1 MIARGVDPIQVQSPV
16 NQLAQIEQIRSAQQ
30 TNMLRQEQMAALQR
44 EREQLQ
50 TLNRLYGEAYNPTTG
65 RVDETKLYSGLAQG
79 GLGSQIPGLQKAEL
93 EREKTRFATSKEQSE
108 AILKRLDVKRT
119 QLEGVTTPDA
129 YVNWALS
136 GFDDPIL
143 GPALRADGSS
153 PEKVMER
160 INQVA
165 QQPNALQNLIE
176 ESKLGSD
183 EFAQLVKDRA
193 GQQITVRG
201 QDIQAQTTRRG
212 QDIQEGTTRRG
223 QITVRGQDIQ
233 AGTTRRGQDIQAGTT
248 RRGQDITAET
258 TRRGQDITERRERDL
273 TFQQNLAAA
282 RATGTELAKNKVE
295 AQAALP
301 KAIRTAEDAIAVMDL
316 AVGDAKISK
325 DGKKWEV
332 PEGKRAPAP
341 GFESYVGMTLM
352 PFARFAEGSP
362 AASYERI
369 QKQLEGQAFLSA
381 FESLRGGG
389 AIANAEGQQAT
400 AALFRANKAQSEVEY
415 IKAIREAQYHARRA
429 VEAARKKADI
439 GEAAPATPG
448 APAVGAGAM
457 NPATMS
463 DDELRRQLGL

>member
-1 MIARGVDPIQVQSPV
+1 MSEINQMIARGVDPIQVQSPV

-65 RVDETKLYSGLAQG
+65 QVDETKLYSGLAQG
-79 GLGSQIPGLQKAEL
+79 GLGSQIPGLQKEEF
-93 EREKTRFATSKEQSE
+93 ERRKTKFATSKEESE

-119 QLEGVTTPDA
+119 QLVGVTTPA
-129 YVNWALS
+129 EYVNWALS
-136 GFDDPIL
+136 SFDDPVL
-143 GPALRADGSS
+143 GRALRADGSS

-183 EFAQLVKDRA
+183 EYARLVKDRA

-201 QDIQAQTTRRG
+201 QNIQAQTTRRGQNIQAQTTRRG
-212 QDIQEGTTRRG
+212 QDI
-223 QITVRGQDIQ
+223 
-233 AGTTRRGQDIQAGTT
+233 
-248 RRGQDITAET
+248 
-258 TRRGQDITERRERDL
+258 TEQRERDL
-273 TFQQNLAAA
+273 TLAENQAAA
-282 RATGTELAKNKVE
+282 KARGKVIAENKVE
-295 AQAALP
+295 AERALP
-301 KAIRTAEDAIAVMDL
+301 GAIATAEQTLTLIDEMI
-316 AVGDAKISK
+316 GDARVSK

-362 AASYERI
+362 AASFERR
-369 QKQLEGQAFLSA
+369 QLQIEGKTFLEA

-389 AIANAEGQQAT
+389 AITEVEGAKGQQAIS
-400 AALFRANKAQSEVEY
+400 RMNKAQSEVEY
-415 IKAIREAQYHARRA
+415 VK
-429 VEAARKKADI
+429 AARELQEVVRKGVERARTKA
-439 GEAAPATPG
+439 GVAPGGGAAGG
-448 APAVGAGAM
+448 AS
-457 NPATMS
+457 NPRLLS

>member
-1 MIARGVDPIQVQSPV
+1 MNGLNQMIARGVDPIQVQSPV

-93 EREKTRFATSKEQSE
+93 ERRKTGFATSKEQSE
-108 AILKRLDVKRT
+108 AILKRLDFKRT

-136 GFDDPIL
+136 GFDDPVL
-143 GPALRADGSS
+143 GPALREAGSS

-160 INQVA
+160 INQAA

-183 EFAQLVKDRA
+183 KFAQLVKDRA

-201 QDIQAQTTRRG
+201 QNIQAQTTRRGQDIQAQTTRRG
-212 QDIQEGTTRRG
+212 QDI
-223 QITVRGQDIQ
+223 
-233 AGTTRRGQDIQAGTT
+233 
-248 RRGQDITAET
+248 
-258 TRRGQDITERRERDL
+258 TEQRERDL
-273 TFQQNLAAA
+273 ALAENQAAA
-282 RATGTELAKNKVE
+282 KARGKVIAENKVE
-295 AQAALP
+295 AERALP
-301 KAIRTAEDAIAVMDL
+301 GAIATAEQTLTLIDEMI
-316 AVGDAKISK
+316 GDARVSK
-325 DGKKWEV
+325 NGKEWEV
-332 PEGKRAPAP
+332 PKGGRDPAEG
-341 GFESYVGMTLM
+341 FTDYVGLGF
-352 PFARFAEGSP
+352 PGERFLEGSD
-362 AASYERI
+362 AASYERR
-369 QKQLEGQAFLSA
+369 QLQIEGKTFLEA

-389 AIANAEGQQAT
+389 AITEVEGAKGQQAIS
-400 AALFRANKAQSEVEY
+400 RMNKAQSEVEY
-415 IKAIREAQYHARRA
+415 VK
-429 VEAARKKADI
+429 AARELQAVVRKGVERARTKA
-439 GEAAPATPG
+439 GVAPGGGGTTGSAS
-448 APAVGAGAM
+448 
-457 NPATMS
+457 NPRLLS

>member
-1 MIARGVDPIQVQSPV
+1 MSAINEMIARGVDPIQVQSPV

-44 EREQLQ
+44 DREQLQ

-93 EREKTRFATSKEQSE
+93 ERRKTGFATSKEQSE

-119 QLEGVTTPDA
+119 QLDGVSTPDA

-136 GFDDPIL
+136 SFDDPLL
-143 GPALRADGSS
+143 GPTLREIGST

-160 INQVA
+160 INQAA

-183 EFAQLVKDRA
+183 KFAQLVKDRA

-201 QDIQAQTTRRG
+201 QDIQA
-212 QDIQEGTTRRG
+212 GTT
-223 QITVRGQDIQ
+223 QRGQDIQ
-233 AGTTRRGQDIQAGTT
+233 AGTTQRGQDIQAGTT

-258 TRRGQDITERRERDL
+258 TRRAQDITDRRERDL
-273 TFQQNLAAA
+273 TLAENQAAA
-282 RATGTELAKNKVE
+282 KARGKVIAENKVE
-295 AQAALP
+295 AERALP
-301 KAIRTAEDAIAVMDL
+301 GAIATAEQTDALIDDMI
-316 AVGDAKISK
+316 GDARVSK

-362 AASYERI
+362 AASFERR
-369 QKQLEGQAFLSA
+369 QLQIEGKTFLEA

-389 AIANAEGQQAT
+389 AITEVEGAKGQQAIS
-400 AALFRANKAQSEVEY
+400 RMNKAQSEVEY
-415 IKAIREAQYHARRA
+415 VK
-429 VEAARKKADI
+429 AARELQEVVRKGVERARTKA
-439 GEAAPATPG
+439 GVAPGGGGT
-448 APAVGAGAM
+448 AGSAS
-457 NPATMS
+457 NPRLLS

>member
-1 MIARGVDPIQVQSPV
+1 MNGLNQMIARGVDPIQVQSPV

-93 EREKTRFATSKEQSE
+93 ERRKTGFATSKEQSE
-108 AILKRLDVKRT
+108 AILKRLEFKRT

-136 GFDDPIL
+136 GFDDPVL
-143 GPALRADGSS
+143 GPALREAGSS

-160 INQVA
+160 INQAA

-183 EFAQLVKDRA
+183 KFAQLVKDRA
-193 GQQITVRG
+193 GQ
-201 QDIQAQTTRRG
+201 
-212 QDIQEGTTRRG
+212 

-258 TRRGQDITERRERDL
+258 TRRSQDIADRRERDL
-273 TFQQNLAAA
+273 TLAENQAAA
-282 RATGTELAKNKVE
+282 KARGKVIAENKVE
-295 AQAALP
+295 AERALP
-301 KAIRTAEDAIAVMDL
+301 GAIATAEQTLTLIDEMI
-316 AVGDAKISK
+316 GDARVSK
-325 DGKKWEV
+325 DGKEWEV
-332 PEGKRAPAP
+332 PKGGRDPAEG
-341 GFESYVGMTLM
+341 FTDYVGLGF
-352 PFARFAEGSP
+352 PGERFLEGSD
-362 AASYERI
+362 AASYERR
-369 QKQLEGQAFLSA
+369 QLQIEGKTFLEA
-381 FESLRGGG
+381 YESLRGGG
-389 AIANAEGQQAT
+389 AITVIEGAKGEQAIS
-400 AALFRANKAQSEVEY
+400 RMNKAQNEVEY
-415 IKAIREAQYHARRA
+415 IKAARELQEIVRKGVERARA
-429 VEAARKKADI
+429 KA
-439 GEAAPATPG
+439 GVAPGGGGT
-448 APAVGAGAM
+448 AGSAS
-457 NPATMS
+457 NPRSLS

>member
-1 MIARGVDPIQVQSPV
+1 MNGLNQMIARGVDPIQVQSPV

-93 EREKTRFATSKEQSE
+93 ERRKTGFATSKEQSE
-108 AILKRLDVKRT
+108 AILKRLDFKRT

-136 GFDDPIL
+136 GFDDPVL
-143 GPALRADGSS
+143 GPALREAGSS

-160 INQVA
+160 INQAA

-183 EFAQLVKDRA
+183 KFAQLVKDRA

-201 QDIQAQTTRRG
+201 QNIQAQTTRRGQDIQAQTTRRG
-212 QDIQEGTTRRG
+212 QDI
-223 QITVRGQDIQ
+223 
-233 AGTTRRGQDIQAGTT
+233 
-248 RRGQDITAET
+248 
-258 TRRGQDITERRERDL
+258 TEQRERDL
-273 TFQQNLAAA
+273 ALAENQAAA
-282 RATGTELAKNKVE
+282 KARGKVIAENKVE
-295 AQAALP
+295 AERALP
-301 KAIRTAEDAIAVMDL
+301 GAIATAEQTLTLIDEMI
-316 AVGDAKISK
+316 GDARVSK
-325 DGKKWEV
+325 DGKEWEV
-332 PEGKRAPAP
+332 PKGGRDPAEG
-341 GFESYVGMTLM
+341 FTDYVGLGF
-352 PFARFAEGSP
+352 PGERFLEGSD
-362 AASYERI
+362 AASYERR
-369 QKQLEGQAFLSA
+369 QLQIEGKTFLEA

-389 AIANAEGQQAT
+389 AITEVEGAKGQQAIS
-400 AALFRANKAQSEVEY
+400 RMNKAQSEVEY
-415 IKAIREAQYHARRA
+415 VK
-429 VEAARKKADI
+429 AARELQAVVRKGVERARTKA
-439 GEAAPATPG
+439 GVAPGGGGT
-448 APAVGAGAM
+448 AGSAS
-457 NPATMS
+457 NPRLLS

>member
-1 MIARGVDPIQVQSPV
+1 MSEINQMIARGVDPIQVQSPV

-93 EREKTRFATSKEQSE
+93 ERRKTGFATSKEQSE

-119 QLEGVTTPDA
+119 QLVGVTTPA
-129 YVNWALS
+129 EYVNWALS
-136 GFDDPIL
+136 SFDDPVL

-183 EFAQLVKDRA
+183 EYARLVKDRA
-193 GQQITVRG
+193 GQQITVRGQNIQAQTTRRG

-212 QDIQEGTTRRG
+212 QDI
-223 QITVRGQDIQ
+223 
-233 AGTTRRGQDIQAGTT
+233 
-248 RRGQDITAET
+248 
-258 TRRGQDITERRERDL
+258 TEQRERDL
-273 TFQQNLAAA
+273 TLAENQAAA
-282 RATGTELAKNKVE
+282 KARGKVIAENKVE
-295 AQAALP
+295 AERALP
-301 KAIRTAEDAIAVMDL
+301 GAIATAEQTLTLIDEMI
-316 AVGDAKISK
+316 GDARVSK

-332 PEGKRAPAP
+332 PKGGRDPAEG
-341 GFESYVGMTLM
+341 FTDYVGLGF
-352 PFARFAEGSP
+352 PGERFLEGSD
-362 AASYERI
+362 AASYERR
-369 QKQLEGQAFLSA
+369 QLQIEGKTFLEA

-389 AIANAEGQQAT
+389 AITEVEGAKGQQAIS
-400 AALFRANKAQSEVEY
+400 RMNKAQSEVEY
-415 IKAIREAQYHARRA
+415 VK
-429 VEAARKKADI
+429 AARELQEVVRKGVERARTKA
-439 GEAAPATPG
+439 GVAPGGGGTAGG
-448 APAVGAGAM
+448 AS
-457 NPATMS
+457 NPRLLS